1 MGVSIWTT
9 NNERGG
15 LPMTTSK
22 SIAIIGEGETE
33 WFYFESLRIT
43 CRYPFKVAPD
53 FPQHSDIPH
62 MAKLAEDYVK
72 REYDY
77 VVCLVDMDRLMQLP
91 KEMQTYQRIRKQ
103 SSKKIMWIETNPCT
117 EFWFLLHFLPQLS
130 LKHYDSYEALLPEL
144 QHYMPGYEKTARY
157 FRKNNLY
164 RYLTENGNI
173 QRAMG
178 YGAELSRLSEATPED
193 RIAYSQVHRVFELIA
208 SINETNQDKNNE
220 KSENEIRI
228 SVKQQE
234 ILDFL
239 ASNADSYSKSIS
251 KAIGLRVPRTRD
263 YLKQLLEMG
272 LIEEEGEVRY
282 KVYRL
287 KNK

>member
-1 MGVSIWTT
+1 MAT
-9 NNERGG
+9 
-15 LPMTTSK
+15 K
-22 SIAIIGEGETE
+22 QSIAIIGEGETE
-33 WFYFESLRIT
+33 WFYFEALRIS

-77 VVCLVDMDRLMQLP
+77 VVCLVDMDRLLQLP
-91 KEMQTYQRIRKQ
+91 KEMQTYQRIRRQ
-103 SSKKIMWIETNPCT
+103 SSQRIMWIETNPCT

-130 LKHYDSYEALLPEL
+130 VRHYESYEELLPEL
-144 QHYMPGYEKTARY
+144 QRYMPEYEKTARY

-164 RYLTENGNI
+164 RYLTENGDL
-173 QRAMG
+173 QRAIA
-178 YGAELSRLSEATPED
+178 YAKDLSRMSEATPED
-193 RIAYSQVHRVFELIA
+193 KIAYSQMHQLFELIA
-208 SINETNQDKNNE
+208 GVNEENQDKNDG
-220 KSENEIRI
+220 KSKNEIRI

-239 ASNADSYSKSIS
+239 ASNDDSDSKTIS

-263 YLKQLLEMG
+263 YLKQLLDLD
-272 LIEEEGEVRY
+272 LIEELGEVRY
-282 KVYRL
+282 KVYRI
-287 KNK
+287 KNS